1 MMGRSPRRL
10 AAVTNMSAEKGFRT
24 GIKRQEMVRTSVGS
38 EDVVDV
44 LDKVERRDDPRVE
57 KCRVAEVVRLHDG
70 GVQRGEIER
79 RDRDVVVSL
88 LGLDDRR
95 TFVLLVRSFRL
106 ERRYDVTRL
115 ERLAVQLGDDFDLL
129 SARQEVVE
137 GDTRDSRHLDVV
149 DEAHELVHD
158 ALREVGVFEAVD
170 GESSTG
176 FGGSVL
182 EVGDDGVMDVFLL
195 LPYTPHSSVEK
206 EE

>member
-79 RDRDVVVSL
+79 RDGDVVVSL
-88 LGLDDRR
+88 LGLYDRR
-95 TFVLLVRSFRL
+95 SFVLLVRSFRL
-106 ERRYDVTRL
+106 ERRYDV
-115 ERLAVQLGDDFDLL
+115 
-129 SARQEVVE
+129 AR
-137 GDTRDSRHLDVV
+137 
-149 DEAHELVHD
+149 
-158 ALREVGVFEAVD
+158 F
-170 GESSTG
+170 
-176 FGGSVL
+176 
-182 EVGDDGVMDVFLL
+182 
-195 LPYTPHSSVEK
+195 
-206 EE
+206 